1 MYWTWIA
8 FSRLARE
15 IASYF
20 FRGSSPFEGSE
31 HTVNELHGAGEAHFV
46 FTNVITK
53 QLSILAF
60 FIVMSD
66 DREQSAWCSYVD
78 NAVEL
83 IHESTQ
89 IQFRANLM
97 KLIETENNFK
107 DMMADWRHSLYSRSY
122 L

>member
-1 MYWTWIA
+1 
-8 FSRLARE
+8 
-15 IASYF
+15 
-20 FRGSSPFEGSE
+20 
-31 HTVNELHGAGEAHFV
+31 
-46 FTNVITK
+46 
-53 QLSILAF
+53 
-60 FIVMSD
+60 MSD

-107 DMMADWRHSLYSRSY
+107 DMMAD
-122 L
+122 